1 MKKKNWKVLVLGLLF
16 IAFTLAGCSNTD
28 TSTKQEETSANQS
41 QSQSNTQEADN
52 NQEAGDFSNQST
64 DFNFESKTVLLNSG
78 YEMPIIGL
86 GTWTLDD
93 ETAENSV
100 YHALKDGYRLIDTA
114 RYYGNAQG
122 VGDGVRRAIA
132 EGIVKREDVFI
143 TTTIVPYGF
152 DDYDAAIDEC
162 IEALGLDY
170 IDLLLIHQQGTDE
183 KELYAAIE
191 RAAQNG
197 KVHSLG
203 ISNYYTQEDFERI
216 TENAKIMPAVIQN
229 ENHIFFQNTEFQSY
243 VKQFGVIIESYYPF
257 GGSGH
262 TSDSMNNEVI
272 TEIAEAHGKTGAQ
285 IILRWHLQAGY
296 IAIPGLSN
304 PDHIAENYNIFDFE
318 LSDEEMQKIAD
329 LDTNER
335 YETW

>member
-1 MKKKNWKVLVLGLLF
+1 MNKKNWIALVLGLTL
-16 IAFTLAGCSNTD
+16 IFTFAGCSNTD
-28 TSTKQEETSANQS
+28 TTTRQNEDSSALS
-41 QSQSNTQEADN
+41 QSQVDMQEMDGKQITSDLP
-52 NQEAGDFSNQST
+52 NQNT

-78 YEMPIIGL
+78 YEMPIVGL

-132 EGIVKREDVFI
+132 EGIVNREDVFI
-143 TTTIVPYGF
+143 TTKIVPYGF

-191 RAAQNG
+191 RAVDNG

-203 ISNYYTQEDFERI
+203 MSNYYTQEDFERI

-243 VKQFGVIIESYYPF
+243 VKQFGVVIESYYPF
-257 GGSGH
+257 GGRGH

-272 TEIAEAHGKTGAQ
+272 AEIAEAHEKTGAQ

-296 IAIPGLSN
+296 IAIPGSSN

-329 LDTNER
+329 LDTGER

>member
-1 MKKKNWKVLVLGLLF
+1 MKKKYRTLFAVFMVLLL
-16 IAFTLAGCSNTD
+16 ALTGC
-28 TSTKQEETSANQS
+28 TST
-41 QSQSNTQEADN
+41 DN
-52 NQEAGDFSNQST
+52 NSSSTSTSVDSSSQQTKPSGDIDTIT
-64 DFNFESKTVLLNSG
+64 DFNFETKTVMLNSS

-132 EGIVKREDVFI
+132 EGIVEREDVFI
-143 TTTIVPYGF
+143 TTKIVPYGF

-170 IDLLLIHQQGTDE
+170 IDLLLIHQQGADE

-191 RAAQNG
+191 RAVENG

-216 TENAKIMPAVIQN
+216 TENATIMPAVIQN
-229 ENHIFFQNTEFQSY
+229 ENHIFYQNTGFQNY
-243 VKQFGVIIESYYPF
+243 VKQFEIIIESYYPF
-257 GGSGH
+257 GGRGH
-262 TSDSMNNEVI
+262 TSDSMNNETI
-272 TEIAEAHGKTGAQ
+272 LAIAEAHGKTGAQ
-285 IILRWHLQAGY
+285 VILRWQLQAGY
-296 IAIPGLSN
+296 IAIPGSSN
-304 PDHIAENYNIFDFE
+304 PDHIAENYDIFDFE
-318 LSDEEMQKIAD
+318 LSSEEMQQIAA
-329 LDTNER
+329 LDTGER

>member
-1 MKKKNWKVLVLGLLF
+1 MKKRHRTLFGVFMVLLL
-16 IAFTLAGCSNTD
+16 ALTGCTLTNNNTSS
-28 TSTKQEETSANQS
+28 TSTSVDSSS
-41 QSQSNTQEADN
+41 QQTKPSTDI
-52 NQEAGDFSNQST
+52 DTTT
-64 DFNFESKTVLLNSG
+64 DFNFETKTVMLNSG

-132 EGIVKREDVFI
+132 EEIVEREDVFI
-143 TTTIVPYGF
+143 TTKIVPYGF

-170 IDLLLIHQQGTDE
+170 IDLLLIHQQGADE

-191 RAAQNG
+191 RAVENG

-216 TENAKIMPAVIQN
+216 TENAIIMPAVIQN
-229 ENHIFFQNTEFQSY
+229 ENHIFYQNTEFQNY
-243 VKQFGVIIESYYPF
+243 VKQFGTIIESYYPF
-257 GGSGH
+257 GGRGH
-262 TSDSMNNEVI
+262 TSDSMNNETI
-272 TEIAEAHGKTGAQ
+272 LAIAEAHGKTAAQ
-285 IILRWHLQAGY
+285 VILRWQLQAGY
-296 IAIPGLSN
+296 IAIPGSSN
-304 PDHIAENYNIFDFE
+304 PDHIAENYDIFDFE
-318 LSDEEMQKIAD
+318 LSSEEMQQIAA
-329 LDTNER
+329 LDTGER

>member
-1 MKKKNWKVLVLGLLF
+1 MKKRYRTLFAVFMVLLL
-16 IAFTLAGCSNTD
+16 ALTGCTSTNSNTSS
-28 TSTKQEETSANQS
+28 TSTSVDSSS
-41 QSQSNTQEADN
+41 QQTKPSTDI
-52 NQEAGDFSNQST
+52 DTTT
-64 DFNFESKTVLLNSG
+64 DFNFETKTVMLNSG

-132 EGIVKREDVFI
+132 EGIVEREDVFI
-143 TTTIVPYGF
+143 TTKIVPYGF

-170 IDLLLIHQQGTDE
+170 IDLLLIHQQGADE

-191 RAAQNG
+191 RAVENG
-197 KVHSLG
+197 KVRSLG

-216 TENAKIMPAVIQN
+216 TENATIMPAVIQN
-229 ENHIFFQNTEFQSY
+229 ENHIFYQNTEFQNY
-243 VKQFGVIIESYYPF
+243 VKQFGTIIESYYPF
-257 GGSGH
+257 GGRGH
-262 TSDSMNNEVI
+262 TSDSMNNETI
-272 TEIAEAHGKTGAQ
+272 LEIAEAHRKTGAQ
-285 IILRWHLQAGY
+285 VILRWHLQAGY
-296 IAIPGLSN
+296 IAIPGSSN
-304 PDHIAENYNIFDFE
+304 PDHIAENYDIFDFE
-318 LSDEEMQKIAD
+318 LSSEEMQQIAA
-329 LDTNER
+329 LDTGER

>member
-1 MKKKNWKVLVLGLLF
+1 MNKRYSTLFAVIMVLLL
-16 IAFTLAGCSNTD
+16 ILTGCTSTNSNTSS
-28 TSTKQEETSANQS
+28 TSTSVDSSS
-41 QSQSNTQEADN
+41 QQTKPSTDI
-52 NQEAGDFSNQST
+52 DTTT
-64 DFNFESKTVLLNSG
+64 DFNFETKTVMLNSG

-132 EGIVKREDVFI
+132 EGIVEREDVFI
-143 TTTIVPYGF
+143 TTKIVPYGF

-170 IDLLLIHQQGTDE
+170 IDLLLIHQQGADE

-191 RAAQNG
+191 RAVENG
-197 KVHSLG
+197 KVRSLG

-216 TENAKIMPAVIQN
+216 TENATIMPAVIQN
-229 ENHIFFQNTEFQSY
+229 ENHIFYQNTEFQNY
-243 VKQFGVIIESYYPF
+243 VKQFGTIIESYYPF
-257 GGSGH
+257 GGRGH
-262 TSDSMNNEVI
+262 TSNSMNNETI
-272 TEIAEAHGKTGAQ
+272 LAIAEAHGKTGAQ
-285 IILRWHLQAGY
+285 VILRWQLQAGY
-296 IAIPGLSN
+296 IAIPGSSN
-304 PDHIAENYNIFDFE
+304 PDHIAENYDIFDFE
-318 LSDEEMQKIAD
+318 LSSEEMQQIAA
-329 LDTNER
+329 LDTGER

>member
-1 MKKKNWKVLVLGLLF
+1 MKKKYRIFFTVFIVLLL
-16 IAFTLAGCSNTD
+16 ALTGCTLTNNDTSITD
-28 TSTKQEETSANQS
+28 TSVNSSSQQTEPPANID
-41 QSQSNTQEADN
+41 TT
-52 NQEAGDFSNQST
+52 T
-64 DFNFESKTVLLNSG
+64 DFDFETKTVMLNSG

-93 ETAENSV
+93 KTAENSV

-114 RYYGNAQG
+114 KYYGNAQG

-143 TTTIVPYGF
+143 TTKIVPYGF
-152 DDYDAAIDEC
+152 NDYDAAIDEC

-191 RAAQNG
+191 RAVKSG

-216 TENAKIMPAVIQN
+216 TENATIMPAVIQN
-229 ENHIFFQNTEFQSY
+229 ENHIFYQNTEFQDY
-243 VKQFGVIIESYYPF
+243 VKQFGTIIESYYPF
-257 GGSGH
+257 GGRGH
-262 TSDSMNNEVI
+262 TSDSMNNETI
-272 TEIAEAHGKTGAQ
+272 LEIAEAHEKTGAQ
-285 IILRWHLQAGY
+285 VILRWHLQAGY
-296 IAIPGLSN
+296 IAIPGSSN
-304 PDHIAENYNIFDFE
+304 PDHIAENYDIFDFE
-318 LSDEEMQKIAD
+318 LSSEEMQGIAN
-329 LDTNER
+329 LDTGER

>member
-1 MKKKNWKVLVLGLLF
+1 
-16 IAFTLAGCSNTD
+16 
-28 TSTKQEETSANQS
+28 
-41 QSQSNTQEADN
+41 
-52 NQEAGDFSNQST
+52 
-64 DFNFESKTVLLNSG
+64 
-78 YEMPIIGL
+78 MPIIGL

-132 EGIVKREDVFI
+132 EEIVEREDVFI
-143 TTTIVPYGF
+143 TTKIVPYGF

-170 IDLLLIHQQGTDE
+170 IDLLLIHQQGADE

-191 RAAQNG
+191 RAVENG

-216 TENAKIMPAVIQN
+216 TENAIIMPAVIQN
-229 ENHIFFQNTEFQSY
+229 ENHIFYQNTEFQNY
-243 VKQFGVIIESYYPF
+243 VKQFGTIIESYYPF
-257 GGSGH
+257 GGRGH
-262 TSDSMNNEVI
+262 TSDSMNNETI
-272 TEIAEAHGKTGAQ
+272 LAIAEAHGKTAAQ
-285 IILRWHLQAGY
+285 VILRWQLQAGY
-296 IAIPGLSN
+296 IAIPGSSN
-304 PDHIAENYNIFDFE
+304 PDHIAENYDIFDFE
-318 LSDEEMQKIAD
+318 LSSEEMQQIAA
-329 LDTNER
+329 LDTGER

>member
-1 MKKKNWKVLVLGLLF
+1 MKKRYSTLFAVIMVLLL
-16 IAFTLAGCSNTD
+16 ALTGC
-28 TSTKQEETSANQS
+28 TST
-41 QSQSNTQEADN
+41 DN
-52 NQEAGDFSNQST
+52 NSSSTSTSVDSSSQQTKPSGDIDT
-64 DFNFESKTVLLNSG
+64 DFDFETKTVMLNSG

-132 EGIVKREDVFI
+132 EGIVEREDVFI
-143 TTTIVPYGF
+143 TTKIVPYGF
-152 DDYDAAIDEC
+152 NDYDAAIDEC

-170 IDLLLIHQQGTDE
+170 IDLLLIHQQGADE

-191 RAAQNG
+191 RAVENG
-197 KVHSLG
+197 KVRSLG

-216 TENAKIMPAVIQN
+216 TENATIMPAVIQN
-229 ENHIFFQNTEFQSY
+229 ENHIFYQNTEFQDY
-243 VKQFGVIIESYYPF
+243 VKQFGTIIESYYPF
-257 GGSGH
+257 GGRGH
-262 TSDSMNNEVI
+262 TSDSMNNETI
-272 TEIAEAHGKTGAQ
+272 LAIAEAHGKTGAQ
-285 IILRWHLQAGY
+285 VILRWQLQAGY
-296 IAIPGLSN
+296 IAIPGSSN
-304 PDHIAENYNIFDFE
+304 PDHIAENYDIFDFE
-318 LSDEEMQKIAD
+318 LSSEEMQQIAA
-329 LDTNER
+329 LDTGER

>member
-1 MKKKNWKVLVLGLLF
+1 MNKKNWITLALGLVLIF
-16 IAFTLAGCSNTD
+16 IFAGCGNTD
-28 TSTKQEETSANQS
+28 TMTSQNEDSSVLS
-41 QSQSNTQEADN
+41 QSQADMQETDG
-52 NQEAGDFSNQST
+52 NQTTSDLPNLTT

-132 EGIVKREDVFI
+132 EGIVKREDVFV
-143 TTTIVPYGF
+143 TTKIVPYGF
-152 DDYDAAIDEC
+152 DDYDAVIDEC

-170 IDLLLIHQQGTDE
+170 IDLLLIHQQGADE

-191 RAAQNG
+191 RAVESG

-216 TENAKIMPAVIQN
+216 TENAKIVPAVIQN
-229 ENHIFFQNTEFQSY
+229 ENHIFYQNTEFQDY
-243 VKQFGVIIESYYPF
+243 VKQFGTIIESYYPF
-257 GGSGH
+257 GGRGH
-262 TSDSMNNEVI
+262 TSDSMNHETI
-272 TEIAEAHGKTGAQ
+272 LAIAEAHGKTGAQ
-285 IILRWHLQAGY
+285 VILRWQLQAGY
-296 IAIPGLSN
+296 IAIPGSSN
-304 PDHIAENYNIFDFE
+304 PDHIAENYDIFDFE
-318 LSDEEMQKIAD
+318 LTDEEMQQIAA
-329 LDTNER
+329 LDTGER

>member
-1 MKKKNWKVLVLGLLF
+1 MKKKYRIFFTVFIVLLL
-16 IAFTLAGCSNTD
+16 ALTGCTLTNNDTSITD
-28 TSTKQEETSANQS
+28 TSVNSSS
-41 QSQSNTQEADN
+41 QQTEPPTNIDTT
-52 NQEAGDFSNQST
+52 T
-64 DFNFESKTVLLNSG
+64 DFDFETKTVMLNSG

-93 ETAENSV
+93 KTAENSV

-114 RYYGNAQG
+114 KYYGNAQG

-143 TTTIVPYGF
+143 TTKIVPYGF
-152 DDYDAAIDEC
+152 NDYDAAIDEC

-191 RAAQNG
+191 RAVKSG

-216 TENAKIMPAVIQN
+216 TENATIMPAVIQN
-229 ENHIFFQNTEFQSY
+229 ENHIFYQNTEFQDY
-243 VKQFGVIIESYYPF
+243 VKQFGTIIESYYPF
-257 GGSGH
+257 GGRGH
-262 TSDSMNNEVI
+262 TSDSMNNETI
-272 TEIAEAHGKTGAQ
+272 LEIAEAHEKTGAQ
-285 IILRWHLQAGY
+285 VILRWHLQAGY
-296 IAIPGLSN
+296 IAIPGSSN
-304 PDHIAENYNIFDFE
+304 PDHIAENYDIFDFE
-318 LSDEEMQKIAD
+318 LSSEEMQGIAN
-329 LDTNER
+329 LDTGER

>member
-1 MKKKNWKVLVLGLLF
+1 MNKKNWITLALGLVLIF
-16 IAFTLAGCSNTD
+16 IFAGCGNTD
-28 TSTKQEETSANQS
+28 TMTSQNEDSSVLS
-41 QSQSNTQEADN
+41 QSQADMQETDG
-52 NQEAGDFSNQST
+52 NQTTSDLPNLTT

-100 YHALKDGYRLIDTA
+100 YYALKDGYRLIDTA

-132 EGIVKREDVFI
+132 EGIVKREDVFV
-143 TTTIVPYGF
+143 TTKIVPYGF
-152 DDYDAAIDEC
+152 DDYDAVIDEC
-162 IEALGLDY
+162 IEALDLDY

-191 RAAQNG
+191 RAVESG

-229 ENHIFFQNTEFQSY
+229 ENHIFYQNTEFQDY
-243 VKQFGVIIESYYPF
+243 VKQFGTIIESYYPF
-257 GGSGH
+257 GGRGH
-262 TSDSMNNEVI
+262 TSDSMNHETI
-272 TEIAEAHGKTGAQ
+272 LTIAEAHGKTGAQ
-285 IILRWHLQAGY
+285 VILRWQLQAGY
-296 IAIPGLSN
+296 IAIPGSSN
-304 PDHIAENYNIFDFE
+304 PDHIAENYDIFDFE
-318 LSDEEMQKIAD
+318 LTDEEMQQIAA
-329 LDTNER
+329 LDTGER

>member
-1 MKKKNWKVLVLGLLF
+1 MNKRYSTLFAVIMVLLL
-16 IAFTLAGCSNTD
+16 ILTGCTSTNSNTSS
-28 TSTKQEETSANQS
+28 TSTSVDSSS
-41 QSQSNTQEADN
+41 QQTKPSTDI
-52 NQEAGDFSNQST
+52 DTTT
-64 DFNFESKTVLLNSG
+64 DFNFETKTVMLNSG

-132 EGIVKREDVFI
+132 EGIVEREDVFI
-143 TTTIVPYGF
+143 TTKIVPYGF

-170 IDLLLIHQQGTDE
+170 IDLLLIHQQGADE

-191 RAAQNG
+191 RAVENG
-197 KVHSLG
+197 KVRSLG

-216 TENAKIMPAVIQN
+216 TENATIMPAVIQN
-229 ENHIFFQNTEFQSY
+229 ENHIFYQNTEFQNY
-243 VKQFGVIIESYYPF
+243 VKQFGTIIESYYPF
-257 GGSGH
+257 GGRGH
-262 TSDSMNNEVI
+262 TSDSMNNETI
-272 TEIAEAHGKTGAQ
+272 LAIAEAHGKTGAQ
-285 IILRWHLQAGY
+285 VILRWQLQAGY
-296 IAIPGLSN
+296 IAIPGSSN
-304 PDHIAENYNIFDFE
+304 PDHIAENYDIFDFE
-318 LSDEEMQKIAD
+318 LSSEEMQQIAA
-329 LDTNER
+329 LDTGER